1 MKHLNSFKGF
11 LLTLLLAYTS
21 TIFAHD
27 FEVDGIYYNILS
39 ETEKTVEVAG
49 ANHDDWSYIRIPESV
64 TYNNATYKV
73 VSIGKK
79 AFYEYNFDKIII
91 PNSVTKIGEDA
102 FFFCCDLTDIE

>member
-1 MKHLNSFKGF
+1 M
-11 LLTLLLAYTS
+11 
-21 TIFAHD
+21 
-27 FEVDGIYYNILS
+27 
-39 ETEKTVEVAG
+39 
-49 ANHDDWSYIRIPESV
+49 

-102 FFFCCDLTDIE
+102 FFFCEHLTDIEIGKGGVKVLNIKHS